1 MSVHEYFQLPCVPFF
16 GIQGRCFEE
25 QLQSIIEFPLCYT
38 EETYEL
44 TLCHGDS
51 TFAFANDLH
60 IVAPLEITA
69 VSFCLMV
76 IDIHTVSSF
85 VSFV

>member
-1 MSVHEYFQLPCVPFF
+1 MQVS
-16 GIQGRCFEE
+16 CFDE
-25 QLQSIIEFPLCYT
+25 QLQAIIELPLCYT

-60 IVAPLEITA
+60 IVAPLEIA
-69 VSFCLMV
+69 ALSFCLMV
-76 IDIHTVSSF
+76 IDIHTASSF
-85 VSFV
+85 ISSF